1 MNIKIIETTVEE
13 LDVLTELF
21 DQYMVFYKKPSDKK
35 KYRSYLKERLQN
47 KEATA
52 YLALDDNTSNL
63 AGFVLNYHSF
73 SSVSQGKIVIL
84 NDLFVVP
91 EYRKKGIAER
101 LINSAFDLA
110 KQVGVIRVDL
120 GTGKDNAT
128 AQRLYEKIGFVKDE
142 DFYAYS
148 YAIRNN

>member
-1 MNIKIIETTVEE
+1 MNIEIIETTIEE

-21 DQYMVFYKKPSDKK
+21 DQYMVFYKKPSDIN

-47 KEATA
+47 KEANA
-52 YLALDDNTSNL
+52 YLAIDDNTNNPL
-63 AGFVLNYHSF
+63 GFVLNYHSF
-73 SSVSQGKIVIL
+73 SSVSLGRIVVL
-84 NDLFVVP
+84 NDLFVMP

-110 KQVGVIRVDL
+110 KQVGAIRVDL
-120 GTGKDNAT
+120 GTGKDNYT

-142 DFYAYS
+142 DFYTYS
-148 YAIRNN
+148 YII

>member
-101 LINSAFDLA
+101 LINSTFDLA
-110 KQVGVIRVDL
+110 KQVGAIRVDL

>member
-1 MNIKIIETTVEE
+1 MNIEIIETTIEE

-21 DQYMVFYKKPSDKK
+21 DQYMVFYKKPSDIN

-47 KEATA
+47 KEANA
-52 YLALDDNTSNL
+52 YLAIDDNTNNPL
-63 AGFVLNYHSF
+63 GFVLNYHSF
-73 SSVSQGKIVIL
+73 SSVSLGRIVVL
-84 NDLFVVP
+84 NDLFVMP

-110 KQVGVIRVDL
+110 KQVGAIRVDL
-120 GTGKDNAT
+120 GTGKDNYT

-142 DFYAYS
+142 DFYSYS
-148 YAIRNN
+148 YII